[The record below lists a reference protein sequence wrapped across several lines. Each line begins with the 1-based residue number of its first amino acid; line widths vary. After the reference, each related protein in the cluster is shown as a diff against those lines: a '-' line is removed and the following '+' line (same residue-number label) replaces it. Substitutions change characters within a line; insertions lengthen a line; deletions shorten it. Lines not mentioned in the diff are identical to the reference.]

1 MTLMD
6 GPKRG
11 VRDGAT
17 KMSYLTL
24 SNQRISKY
32 PALKHRVYMRYKYNA
47 YFINKNQI
55 DNISEHP
62 YSSASYNN

>member
-32 PALKHRVYMRYKYNA
+32 PALKIQVL
-47 YFINKNQI
+47 
-55 DNISEHP
+55 ISP
-62 YSSASYNN
+62 FNTRF